1 MDGKCQARAAARQQ
15 QVAVGICGT
24 ACCIVLI
31 VRVFQC
37 RHSDSQIT
45 PSPRDQTRWCVCM
58 YVFGLTMAP
67 DEQHTSWQFK
77 AQESGNDSAG
87 QARVL
92 LNGSGWA
99 VQDVYLPG
107 SSRKLQAQAVSLK
120 SPAEQCGIWHQEATV
135 YVHWICLKLLLPLLF
150 WRHQTVSATHT
161 ISACFS
167 IAGAEYIR
175 PFAASNRFSPLFELH
190 VLGVFRIT
198 LHRKSIKELCLLEHV
213 GVDWN
218 CLERLLQPCA
228 IQDICD
234 FIPANLS
241 ISDVAGI
248 SELQQLACLILKLQI
263 WSNDLVHRSHS
274 IGDSWS
280 CYKR

>member
-1 MDGKCQARAAARQQ
+1 MNCTQIMTKTTRGYYLVAAVALMDGKCQARAAARQQ

-24 ACCIVLI
+24 ACCIVLT

-120 SPAEQCGIWHQEATV
+120 SLQLNNAASDIRRRPSTCTGFASSYC
-135 YVHWICLKLLLPLLF
+135 CLC
-150 WRHQTVSATHT
+150 
-161 ISACFS
+161 CF
-167 IAGAEYIR
+167 GGTR
-175 PFAASNRFSPLFELH
+175 PFP
-190 VLGVFRIT
+190 
-198 LHRKSIKELCLLEHV
+198 
-213 GVDWN
+213 
-218 CLERLLQPCA
+218 Q
-228 IQDICD
+228 
-234 FIPANLS
+234 
-241 ISDVAGI
+241 
-248 SELQQLACLILKLQI
+248 LILYLSMFQ
-263 WSNDLVHRSHS
+263 H
-274 IGDSWS
+274 SWS
-280 CYKR
+280 